1 MPDEW
6 KIEPIKL
13 QKYDSKQPEHEILPR
28 VPFRFTMIAPT
39 YSGKTV
45 LISNIIMKLYK
56 NVFDMIYLF
65 SASIDID
72 DVWIPVKK
80 HIADHCKPRDNDKL
94 FFDSGD
100 VEALR

>member
-1 MPDEW
+1 MPVDL

-13 QKYDSKQPEHEILPR
+13 KKYDNKQPEHEILPR

-45 LISNIIMKLYK
+45 LISNIIMRLYR
-56 NVFDMIYLF
+56 NVFDMIYML
-65 SASIDID
+65 SASIDVD

-80 HIADHCKPRDNDKL
+80 IY
-94 FFDSGD
+94 
-100 VEALR
+100 